1 MYIKYYVLRYPAI
14 LISSIPSNINIMAK
28 LVIACHERDMS
39 LSNQPIGDLKIERL
53 LVELY
58 SLEL

>member
-1 MYIKYYVLRYPAI
+1 
-14 LISSIPSNINIMAK
+14 MAK